1 MQTGSHQV
9 RDVTEDSTNNGIH
22 RRNNQLPIREPPL
35 TEGLGHVER
44 IDAITFASA
53 DMDASVVF
61 YQALGFVISF
71 GDISSPFVTLESGN
85 CFVNLWEVERSALPT
100 RWWGRTIFHVDDVD
114 LIYERA
120 IAAGLSPGDKPKN
133 APWGERFFP
142 IQDPSGHDLSFAK
155 KLTTQNSGELSG

>member
-9 RDVTEDSTNNGIH
+9 RDVTEDSTNNGIQ
-22 RRNNQLPIREPPL
+22 RRNNQLPISEPPL

-100 RWWGRTIFHVDDVD
+100 RWWGRTIFHVDDALAPHARHSTRTD
-114 LIYERA
+114 GILARM
-120 IAAGLSPGDKPKN
+120 AAVYGTCTVTYGRCRPHRDQRCPTHP
-133 APWGERFFP
+133 A
-142 IQDPSGHDLSFAK
+142 
-155 KLTTQNSGELSG
+155 TT